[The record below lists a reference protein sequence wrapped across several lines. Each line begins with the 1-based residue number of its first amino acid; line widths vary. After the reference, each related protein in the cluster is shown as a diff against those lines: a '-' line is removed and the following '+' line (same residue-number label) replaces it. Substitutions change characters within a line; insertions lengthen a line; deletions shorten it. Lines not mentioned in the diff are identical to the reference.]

1 MARHGSH
8 SNEDKPSRQTIDGQ
22 TTGSQTK
29 TGNPAAAN
37 PSSVTR
43 NKNSDPFRDAVEQG
57 IQDGVER
64 VNKHTKHVLTY
75 SIATFVA
82 IVVVC
87 VAVFGVMSVRTSQ
100 KMREMNE
107 INACR
112 DTVAALNASYSNAF
126 QLKGKVVDAFSSMDS
141 SYNLEKLSAVYK
153 EDVKSPASFDCKV
166 DPSATAKKAKTARV
180 AYDKQAKKF
189 KQALKQYGTKQDE
202 EQASEEE

>member
-1 MARHGSH
+1 M
-8 SNEDKPSRQTIDGQ
+8 
-22 TTGSQTK
+22 
-29 TGNPAAAN
+29 
-37 PSSVTR
+37 
-43 NKNSDPFRDAVEQG
+43 
-57 IQDGVER
+57 
-64 VNKHTKHVLTY
+64 
-75 SIATFVA
+75 
-82 IVVVC
+82 VVC

-166 DPSATAKKAKTARV
+166 DPSATAKRRRPRAWHTTSRPRN
-180 AYDKQAKKF
+180 
-189 KQALKQYGTKQDE
+189 
-202 EQASEEE
+202 SSRH

>member
-37 PSSVTR
+37 PPSVTR

-87 VAVFGVMSVRTSQ
+87 VAVFGVMSVRPRR
-100 KMREMNE
+100 K
-107 INACR
+107 C
-112 DTVAALNASYSNAF
+112 
-126 QLKGKVVDAFSSMDS
+126 
-141 SYNLEKLSAVYK
+141 
-153 EDVKSPASFDCKV
+153 
-166 DPSATAKKAKTARV
+166 AR
-180 AYDKQAKKF
+180 
-189 KQALKQYGTKQDE
+189 
-202 EQASEEE
+202 